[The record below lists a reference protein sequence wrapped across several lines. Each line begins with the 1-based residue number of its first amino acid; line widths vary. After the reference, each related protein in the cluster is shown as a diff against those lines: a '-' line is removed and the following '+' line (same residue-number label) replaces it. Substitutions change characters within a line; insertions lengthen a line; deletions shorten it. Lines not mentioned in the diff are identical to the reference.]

1 MAPGPWSWS
10 WSWTWTSSNRAQREE
25 VQAAVKRAGIRIR
38 LLCNNAAFGLWGRF
52 EKTPAEEYERMLQLV
67 AAAPIALCRA
77 FLEDLT
83 AFPSSAIINVSSP
96 AAYQPMP
103 FKAVYGAAKICLHH
117 FSLALYEEWKERGV
131 HVQTL
136 VPGPTRSE
144 MDVKG
149 GAYKCRLTEKRRP
162 PAEVVQRSL
171 ACLGRDLPVVATSK
185 GTYRQRV
192 FAGVFPTK
200 VVTRTAA
207 WMFRPIEAPPVLE
220 NLPETHRMQATHSS
234 TRPEI

>member
-1 MAPGPWSWS
+1 M
-10 WSWTWTSSNRAQREE
+10 
-25 VQAAVKRAGIRIR
+25 KRAGIRIR